1 LIATEPKLINVV
13 TDVDRLCKMNDS
25 IVLETN
31 IADKISRLR
40 AWENAN
46 LPIAGTILG
55 YDVVVLLARSIET
68 GGRVPSSTLYG
79 ELNYSEAALRLHI
92 QRLQREGFVLRSR
105 DGEDGRNRSIVLT
118 DSFRAIWASYTE
130 IFQELFEISPNSQH
144 RTGSSDRLKESP
156 RFREG
161 QVWEEPLVGRP

>member
-1 LIATEPKLINVV
+1 
-13 TDVDRLCKMNDS
+13 MNDS
-25 IVLETN
+25 SAFETT
-31 IADKISRLR
+31 IADKISQLR
-40 AWENAN
+40 AWENVN

-68 GGRVPSSTLYG
+68 GGKVPSSTLYG
-79 ELNYSEAALRLHI
+79 DLHYSEAALRLHI
-92 QRLQREGFVLRSR
+92 QRLQREGFVVRSR

-118 DSFRAIWASYTE
+118 DAFRAAWSNYTE
-130 IFQELFEISPNSQH
+130 FFQALFDMPPHAEQRI
-144 RTGSSDRLKESP
+144 GSHDASFLKESP

>member
-1 LIATEPKLINVV
+1 MIDSNVV
-13 TDVDRLCKMNDS
+13 G
-25 IVLETN
+25 TN
-31 IADKISRLR
+31 IADKIARLR

-55 YDVVVLLARSIET
+55 YDVVVLLAKSIET
-68 GGRVPSSTLYG
+68 GGKVPSSTLYG
-79 ELNYSEAALRLHI
+79 ELKYSEAALRLHI

-118 DSFRAIWASYTE
+118 DTFRDVWALYTE
-130 IFQELFEISPNSQH
+130 MFQDLFDISPLTHQSN
-144 RTGSSDRLKESP
+144 GSSDALYLKESP

-161 QVWEEPLVGRP
+161 

>member
-1 LIATEPKLINVV
+1 MIDSNVV
-13 TDVDRLCKMNDS
+13 G
-25 IVLETN
+25 TN
-31 IADKISRLR
+31 IADKIARLR

-55 YDVVVLLARSIET
+55 YDVVVLLAKSIES
-68 GGRVPSSTLYG
+68 GGKVPSSTLYG

-118 DSFRAIWASYTE
+118 DTFRDVWAHYTE
-130 IFQELFEISPNSQH
+130 MFQDLFEIPTSAV
-144 RTGSSDRLKESP
+144 E
-156 RFREG
+156 RFLRCTFC
-161 QVWEEPLVGRP
+161 QRKPPLSRGPSLGGTARGKTLTEQK